1 MYKLRGNAA
10 VKARKF
16 TNRINRVLDN
26 AYVLRISR
34 DEALHLRKLYINQ
47 RGYSVLDR
55 PMKKR
60 IKEYS
65 NEKFGSAGYWPW
77 LALYSEYRGEFK
89 EGWIPCDYFRFSIL
103 LRWNTHT
110 CFSGLKTM
118 DYRLFK
124 DFSVKPVF
132 NIVNSVIYGPDHEII
147 NPGKLVEY
155 LNNGAHEFIVK
166 NDGGKGGKHIQFLT
180 YNEAMHADF
189 TAFRNAVVQPV
200 IKQHEILNRL
210 YNQSVN
216 TVRVATFLES
226 DGKAV
231 VKFNILR
238 VGTNGSRVD
247 NTASGGLFM
256 MMDMDGNILTQ
267 AFDDFC
273 MPAGEVHPDTGVEFN
288 SIKVPGV
295 REASEICCRAHEK
308 FPYVR
313 FVAWDVCIREDA
325 KPVLLEWNTK
335 NPSMWFEEAATGPL
349 WKEND
354 IL

>member
-1 MYKLRGNAA
+1 MFELRGNAA

-16 TNRINRVLDN
+16 TNRISGALDN
-26 AYVLRISR
+26 AYALRISR
-34 DEALHLRKLYINQ
+34 DEAHRLRKMYIQQ
-47 RGYSVLDR
+47 RGSSVLDR
-55 PMKKR
+55 FLKKR

-65 NEKFGSAGYWPW
+65 REKFGSAGYWPW
-77 LALYSEYRGEFK
+77 LALYTEYRGEFK

-103 LRWNTHT
+103 PRWNPHT

-132 NIVNSVIYGPDHEII
+132 NVVNSVIYGPDQEII
-147 NPGKLVEY
+147 HPAKLVEY
-155 LNNGAHEFIVK
+155 LHTGVDEFIVK
-166 NDGGKGGKHIQFLT
+166 MDGGKGGKHIQFLT
-180 YNEAMHADF
+180 YKEAKQTDF

-256 MMDMDGNILTQ
+256 LMDITGKILTQ

-273 MPAGEVHPDTGVEFN
+273 MPAGKVHPGTGVEFK

-295 REASEICCRAHEK
+295 EEASEICRRAHEK

-313 FVAWDVCIREDA
+313 FVAWDVCIREDG